1 MENPQTPARILVVDD
16 EPDIRNILHILL
28 SSRGYAVD
36 EAENG
41 LRAVACVRAQPD
53 YDLIIMDIMMP
64 GMDGVA
70 ACTEIRQHS
79 VAPILFL
86 TAKAQP
92 GDMSDAYGSGGDAW
106 NRSSGATAST
116 TARAT
121 RRP

>member
-16 EPDIRNILHILL
+16 EARTFATFCTFC
-28 SSRGYAVD
+28 SRHAAMRSMRPKMACVP
-36 EAENG
+36 
-41 LRAVACVRAQPD
+41 VACVRAQPD

-92 GDMSDAYGSGGDAW
+92 
-106 NRSSGATAST
+106 AT
-116 TARAT
+116 
-121 RRP
+121 